1 MRMPFGKYRNV
12 DTADLPE
19 HYLVW
24 LLDWPPLRDPLRSV
38 VENELRR
45 REGLR
50 ARAPVKIDG
59 ALADQIVRAGVRQL
73 AKAVHPD
80 AGGDEDQMTRIN
92 VTADLIREL
101 VQQHAQ

>member
-1 MRMPFGKYRNV
+1 MPFGKYRNV
-12 DTADLPE
+12 DTTDLPE

-38 VENELRR
+38 VEDELRR

-50 ARAPVKIDG
+50 ARQPVKIDV

-73 AKAVHPD
+73 AKQIHPD
-80 AGGDEDQMTRIN
+80 IAGGDNDAMMKVN
-92 VTADLIREL
+92 ATADLIREL
-101 VQQHAQ
+101 VAQCG